1 MPTTRAAANWAASH
15 VAALIEMWVIIAQH
29 SGLVGAWRLTMVCKA
44 SRGGVKQW
52 LRTLPRLVI
61 CGGYGAAGP
70 TDDMWVLDLEDM
82 RWTYNTNLK
91 CQRANHAC
99 CAVRGTVVVLAGRDS
114 QYGCTASVEILGY
127 EPGKTEEHVFMKDLP
142 QLSIGALNVPTAVSI
157 DETESNEGQVLLIG
171 GADMDTVTSAVHIV
185 DLATGVCTPQCP
197 LLRARMGCAAARL
210 PDGRV
215 VCVGGRNGG
224 SDTLFDDEVGN
235 LQTVSLTAEVLEP
248 SDDGMPGGQWR
259 ELPAMNQQRYG
270 GGGCVLSDGR
280 FAVFGGI
287 DDIGIDT
294 TSCQVLTLDGEEWSW
309 SALPPMHEARTGFAC
324 VAVGGCVIVAGGE
337 SSVTAEVYE
346 EELGRWKRLPHGIQ
360 RSWMGSA
367 LMTHRQQL

>member
-1 MPTTRAAANWAASH
+1 
-15 VAALIEMWVIIAQH
+15 
-29 SGLVGAWRLTMVCKA
+29 
-44 SRGGVKQW
+44 
-52 LRTLPRLVI
+52 
-61 CGGYGAAGP
+61 
-70 TDDMWVLDLEDM
+70 
-82 RWTYNTNLK
+82 
-91 CQRANHAC
+91 
-99 CAVRGTVVVLAGRDS
+99 
-114 QYGCTASVEILGY
+114 
-127 EPGKTEEHVFMKDLP
+127 
-142 QLSIGALNVPTAVSI
+142 
-157 DETESNEGQVLLIG
+157 
-171 GADMDTVTSAVHIV
+171 
-185 DLATGVCTPQCP
+185 
-197 LLRARMGCAAARL
+197 MGCAAARL

-215 VCVGGRNGG
+215 VCVGRRGFYEGA
-224 SDTLFDDEVGN
+224 GN
-235 LQTVSLTAEVLEP
+235 EHPVSLTAEVMEP
-248 SDDGMPGGQWR
+248 PNNGMPGWQWK
-259 ELPAMNQQRYG
+259 ELPATMNQQRYG
-270 GGGCVLSDGR
+270 AGGCVLSDGR